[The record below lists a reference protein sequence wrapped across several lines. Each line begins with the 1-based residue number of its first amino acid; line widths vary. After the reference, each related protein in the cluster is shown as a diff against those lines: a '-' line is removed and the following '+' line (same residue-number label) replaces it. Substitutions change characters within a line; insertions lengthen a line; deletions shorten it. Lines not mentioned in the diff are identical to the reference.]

1 MSFADALFAEGDYY
15 RAITE
20 YKRYLHHFPQG
31 AEAPRAA
38 LEIGRSY
45 LAGGRYEQAE
55 EAFDRVRLVYPETLP
70 AQKAFLLRAQ
80 SAYRQGD
87 YSQARLLLEEGS
99 DAGMA
104 ERFRARARYLLAWSY
119 LEEARLEEAKKQLQR
134 LAGETPRQLSAKLP
148 AFADLP
154 RKSPKLAGGLSAVLP
169 GAGQLYV
176 GRPRDAAL
184 AFLLNAAFIL
194 GIVESFDDGN
204 EVVGAILLF
213 FEG

>member
-1 MSFADALFAEGDYY
+1 
-15 RAITE
+15 
-20 YKRYLHHFPQG
+20 
-31 AEAPRAA
+31 
-38 LEIGRSY
+38 
-45 LAGGRYEQAE
+45 
-55 EAFDRVRLVYPETLP
+55 
-70 AQKAFLLRAQ
+70 RAQ

-87 YSQARLLLEEGS
+87 YAQARLLLGEGS
-99 DAGMA
+99 GAGMT

-119 LEEARLEEAKKQLQR
+119 LEEDRFEEAKEQLQR
-134 LAGETPRQLSAKLP
+134 LSGETPRQLSAKLP
-148 AFADLP
+148 AFAGLP

-176 GRPRDAAL
+176 GRPRDASL

-213 FEG
+213 FEGGWYTGNIFNAANGAHKYNRDVRQEFLDDLRPRFGVGLDLDEDQARLQLQL